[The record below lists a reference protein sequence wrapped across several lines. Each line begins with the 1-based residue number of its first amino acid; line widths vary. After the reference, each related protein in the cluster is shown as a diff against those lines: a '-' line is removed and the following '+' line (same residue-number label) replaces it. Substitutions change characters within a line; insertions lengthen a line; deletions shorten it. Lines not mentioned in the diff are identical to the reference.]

1 MHQYDYGTLTEF
13 INLKNFTD
21 GEEIKLRHW
30 KKYEDLLVGGEKNTV
45 ITPVGKTIN
54 LQRHHS
60 YILPF
65 TDLRNVKGT
74 VPRDFRLQVFS

>member
-1 MHQYDYGTLTEF
+1 
-13 INLKNFTD
+13 LKNFAD

-54 LQRHHS
+54 LQYDTSSAIIFIYRQT
-60 YILPF
+60 P
-65 TDLRNVKGT
+65 
-74 VPRDFRLQVFS
+74 

>member
-1 MHQYDYGTLTEF
+1 LKDI

-45 ITPVGKTIN
+45 ITPVDKTIN
-54 LQRHHS
+54 MQYDSAIIVIYYH
-60 YILPF
+60 LP
-65 TDLRNVKGT
+65 TCTMLKGLCHEIF
-74 VPRDFRLQVFS
+74 DFRFFS